1 MRTVIT
7 KIIASIVPTNST
19 LALITVAV
27 TGLVSYTE
35 LVAATKSKPPVLIA
49 GPSLQDSFSTVVSK
63 IPLSDD
69 WLFGTAALASNG
81 SKAITNATD
90 LAVDF
95 QPLQP
100 WTGSVTINS
109 EMARYSKTFQ
119 SNNFVFGPDYLSLKA
134 LKLVGSLNAIVGS
147 TKSSGTAVNVDGTAN
162 PLDQLG
168 LTTTTGLEVGQL
180 VVVAGRY
187 GMSRITAI
195 APNVSVSLLPVLNSP
210 ATVVKTN
217 NTWIMFIHAWWAQS
231 TQAVVNGATTIQL
244 NSVPASVIPGMTVMV
259 EDSGGWNLISSDAMT
274 VASKTANSVML
285 NAPGLKAKYDPPAGK
300 GYVFIPSITSGQIW
314 SKKGYGPHI
323 GNHRVVAME
332 FDLLL
337 PQGGSPT
344 AADMSNI
351 YSKSK
356 LMSLP
361 STLPWGAWP
370 AAWLYQ
376 QYNGDTSL
384 HQDNSE
390 IDFEA
395 WWMNSRGPSTW
406 TGFNHGQPYYRLHKP
421 TALGQWD
428 ASATSTQTLTPD
440 SGELSL
446 KSPLNAGRIKIQLVW
461 QRNSVYKYLNNEL
474 VAVDNYQWTSAFPA
488 TFGVNLAAGALS
500 GYYPS
505 NLLMPWADT
514 HMQFMEL
521 KIYEIKVW
529 SL

>member
-1 MRTVIT
+1 MRTTMT
-7 KIIASIVPTNST
+7 KSIFIASSFTTVFTVSLLAVSAVLCST
-19 LALITVAV
+19 T
-27 TGLVSYTE
+27 SM
-35 LVAATKSKPPVLIA
+35 AAAKPQSPVLIA
-49 GPSLQDSFSTVVSK
+49 GPSLQDPFNTVVAK
-63 IPLSDD
+63 LPLSDD
-69 WLFGTAALASNG
+69 WVFGTAALSTSN

-90 LAVDF
+90 LAIDF

-109 EMARYSKTFQ
+109 EMARYSKSFQ
-119 SNNFVFGPDYLSLKA
+119 SGNFVFGSDYLSLKA
-134 LKLVGSLNAIVGS
+134 LKTVGSLNAIVGS
-147 TKSSGTAVNVDGTAN
+147 TKSSGTAVNIDGTPN

-180 VVVAGRY
+180 VVIAGRY
-187 GMSRITAI
+187 GMSRISAI
-195 APNVSVSLLPVLNSP
+195 VTNASVSLMPVLNSP
-210 ATVVKTN
+210 TTQVKTN

-231 TQAVVNGATTIQL
+231 TQAAVNGATTIQL
-244 NSVPASVIPGMTVMV
+244 NTVPASVTPGMTLMV

-274 VASKTANSVML
+274 VASRTSTSVTL

-300 GYVFIPSITSGQIW
+300 GYVFYPSITSGQIW
-314 SKKGYGPHI
+314 SKKAYGPHI
-323 GNHRVVAME
+323 GNHRMVAME

-344 AADMSNI
+344 AAEMSNI

-361 STLPWGAWP
+361 ATLPWGAWP

-376 QYNGDTSL
+376 QYNGNTSL

-390 IDFEA
+390 IDFEV
-395 WWMNSRGPSTW
+395 WWMNSRGPSAW
-406 TGFNHGQPYYRLHKP
+406 TGFNHGKPYYRLHKP
-421 TALGQWD
+421 TVLGQWNP
-428 ASATSTQTLTPD
+428 SATSSEVLTPD
-440 SGELSL
+440 SAVLAL
-446 KSPLNAGRIKIQLVW
+446 KAPLNTSRIKVQLVW
-461 QRNSVYKYLNNEL
+461 QRGSVYKYINNEL
-474 VAVDNYQWTSAFPA
+474 VAVDNYQWTSDFPA
-488 TFGVNLAAGALS
+488 SFGVNLAAGALA

-505 NLLMPWADT
+505 NLLMPWADAQ
-514 HMQFMEL
+514 MQFMEL